1 MPLMSISPNIQ
12 ELESPSR
19 KRNHEA
25 YSEEEAPGKGLPLLE
40 FEEASGKASGIGKY
54 RDIPNNNSISSSNA
68 FDMFRGSKR

>member
-1 MPLMSISPNIQ
+1 MSISPNIQ

-40 FEEASGKASGIGKY
+40 SEEASGKASGIGKY
-54 RDIPNNNSISSSNA
+54 RDIPNNNSSNA
-68 FDMFRGSKR
+68 FDIFRGSKH